1 MNKKNLITKKQILQ
15 DLFRIQLVG
24 HLKEHTVEDICYM
37 IEQVHHEAWEKG
49 FKEGYAIW
57 KDVLADDNE
66 KVSNTEQTTV

>member
-1 MNKKNLITKKQILQ
+1 M
-15 DLFRIQLVG
+15 G
-24 HLKEHTVEDICYM
+24 HLKEHTVEDICFM

-57 KDVLADDNE
+57 KDVLADDKE